1 MINTSFGRGLACAV
15 SSHILWGLLPVYWKL
30 LAFVQPGHILAFRIL
45 FSLVLTGAFLLA
57 MKNTAWLS
65 PFGNAKKAFFLVLA
79 ALTISVNWGLY
90 IWAVN
95 QGHTIEASLGYYIK
109 PLVSI
114 VLGLVFFRERLGLLQ
129 WAAFG
134 LGFLGVLLMTILS
147 GAPPWIS
154 LGLALSF
161 GFYGL
166 LKKKITLSA
175 LESLGAETLAAAPIG
190 LALLFLPYGNLSD
203 LSGLSVFSW
212 VLLSSIGLATSLPLY
227 FFARGVQSLPLSAMG
242 FIQFISPTFQFL
254 LGVFV
259 FGESFPARNYAAFAL
274 IWAAVILYSVSLGRL
289 GRRRKLHRPGRE
301 APNRIAP
308 EEKDAYN

>member
-1 MINTSFGRGLACAV
+1 MINSSFAKGLACAI
-15 SSHILWGLLPVYWKL
+15 SAYSLWGILPVYWKL
-30 LAFVQPGHILAFRIL
+30 LDFVRPLHILAFRIL
-45 FSLVLTGAFLLA
+45 FSLVLTGAFLLV
-57 MKNTAWLS
+57 MKNTAWLALFRN
-65 PFGNAKKAFFLVLA
+65 PKKALLLVFA

-95 QGHTIEASLGYYIK
+95 RGHTIEASLGYYIN

-190 LALLFLPYGNLSD
+190 LALLVFPSGNLSD

-212 VLLSSIGLATSLPLY
+212 ILLFSVGPATSLPLY
-227 FFARGVQSLPLSAMG
+227 LFARGVRKLPLSAMG
-242 FIQFISPTFQFL
+242 FLQFISPTFQFL

-259 FGESFPARNYAAFAL
+259 FGESFPFRNYAAFAL
-274 IWAAVILYSVSLGRL
+274 IWAAVVLYSISLKAV
-289 GRRRKLHRPGRE
+289 RRNK
-301 APNRIAP
+301 I
-308 EEKDAYN
+308 KI